1 MPEQLHTRIL
11 THLQS
16 DRYRNR
22 PQNQTGLADQLN
34 LREEQDVHAFRDALR
49 ELMHAN
55 RVVLGAGGA
64 ILLPGQSTSRD
75 EFVGT
80 FRQNKRG
87 FGFVIPTDPASHE
100 DLFIPEGEN
109 INALTG
115 DIVRARIT
123 NREQR
128 DGKVMYRGRITEVI
142 ERSKNKF
149 VGTLIKTGNQWT
161 VMPDGNSLIEPILT
175 PDAASR
181 HIRPGTKVVVEL
193 TQYPDRSGQR
203 AQGVITDVIGKAGE
217 KDVDLK
223 AVIVQ
228 FNLPGPF
235 PEEVQEQARH
245 ALDTFDPEA
254 ERSRRLDLSDQMVCT
269 IDPDDAKDYDDA
281 ISLRQLDNGHWE
293 LGVHIADVSWFVP
306 QGTPLDL
313 EAAER
318 GNSCYFPGHVIPMLP
333 EILSNGVCSLQEG
346 VPRLCK
352 STFITY
358 DEDANPVGTKFVNT
372 VIKSAKRLRYREAQ
386 AIIDNAQ
393 EVPHPDGPRRIG
405 DYPPDV
411 VELLQDMNA
420 LARRLQKRRQAQG
433 QIVLTLPEVE
443 LLLDEGG
450 KVVDAVPEDQSFT
463 HTLIEMFM
471 VEANEAVARLLDSMK
486 VPFLRRTHPEPEV
499 ASSERLR
506 QFVHVAGF
514 KLPKVLDRPAIQA
527 LLANVKG
534 KPEAFAINLAILRS
548 LTRAEYSPQK
558 IGHYALASEHYC
570 HFTSPIRRYADLT
583 VHRLLDAYFE
593 ARDTS
598 GHAGGKKRRKVVM
611 DLDKLPSFDELT
623 ELGRH
628 ISFTERRGDDAERDL
643 RQTKLL
649 ELLSNHIGEEY
660 LGVITGITNFGIFVQ
675 LSEYLID
682 GLIKYEDLMDDWW
695 DVDERS
701 GVIRGQR
708 TGKRIGIGDPVKAIV
723 VKVDVARAG
732 AGRPVDFYN
741 YSAAREPA
749 RSPDAPPAKVIEEG
763 RTTLESYKAR
773 GKGRKPAVVDKHPGK
788 KGKAPS
794 PQGRGRRRR

>member
-1 MPEQLHTRIL
+1 MSEPLNSRIL
-11 THLQS
+11 SHVKS
-16 DRYRNR
+16 EEYRPLKPRN
-22 PQNQTGLADQLN
+22 LATQLE
-34 LREEQDVHAFRDALR
+34 LHGEDDYHAFRDALR
-49 ELMHAN
+49 DLMHEG

-64 ILLPGQSTSRD
+64 VMAPTQQLHKD
-75 EFVGT
+75 AFAGT
-80 FRQNKRG
+80 YRHNKRG
-87 FGFVIPTDPASHE
+87 FGFVVPTDPASHE

-128 DGKVMYRGRITEVI
+128 EGKVMYRGRITEVI
-142 ERSKNKF
+142 QRSKNKF
-149 VGTLIKTGNQWT
+149 VGTLVRQGHEWT
-161 VMPDGNSLIEPILT
+161 VMPDGNSLTEPIHV

-193 TQYPDRSGQR
+193 TQYPDRSGLR
-203 AQGVITDVIGKAGE
+203 AQGVITEVIGEAGE

-223 AVIVQ
+223 SVIVQ

-235 PEEVQEQARH
+235 PEEVKEQARR
-245 ALDTFDPEA
+245 AIESFDPEA
-254 ERSRRLDLSDQMVCT
+254 ERTRRLDLTDQMVCT

-281 ISLRQLDNGHWE
+281 ISLRKLGNGNWE

-306 QGTPLDL
+306 QGTPLDV

-352 STFITY
+352 SAFITY
-358 DEDANPVGTKFVNT
+358 DDDANPVGTKFVNT

-393 EVPHPDGPRRIG
+393 EVPHPEGPRRVA
-405 DYPPDV
+405 DYSPDV
-411 VELLQDMNA
+411 VELLQDMNS
-420 LARRLQKRRQAQG
+420 LAKRLHKRRQAQG

-443 LLLDEGG
+443 LVLDEGG

-527 LLANVKG
+527 LLATVKG

-548 LTRAEYSPQK
+548 LTRAEYSPQP
-558 IGHYALASEHYC
+558 IGHYALASEHYA

-593 ARDTS
+593 ARDLA

-611 DLDKLPSFDELT
+611 DLEKLPSFDDLT
-623 ELGRH
+623 ELGKH

-649 ELLSNHIGEEY
+649 ELLSNHIGDEFM
-660 LGVITGITNFGIFVQ
+660 GVVTGVTNFGVFIQ
-675 LSEYLID
+675 LSTYLID
-682 GLIKYEDLMDDWW
+682 GLIRYENLMDDWW
-695 DVDERS
+695 DVDER
-701 GVIRGQR
+701 GGFARGQR
-708 TGKRIGIGDPVKAIV
+708 TGTRIGIGDPVKAIV
-723 VKVDVARAG
+723 VRVDVARRELSLEISQLLGRRG
-732 AGRPVDFYN
+732 AK
-741 YSAAREPA
+741 APA
-749 RSPDAPPAKVIEEG
+749 DAPEQSPQKKHGKPKASTPKSAGGKKPPAAEKRPAKAGKPPAPRG
-763 RTTLESYKAR
+763 R
-773 GKGRKPAVVDKHPGK
+773 
-788 KGKAPS
+788 
-794 PQGRGRRRR
+794 GRGRRGR